1 MSLEEGDM
9 ARVKLLG
16 IPLFVVLVLGLTV
29 GVRSAAA
36 QNKTAKGTI
45 KAVSAD
51 SMTVTDAGKDMT
63 FAVDKDTK
71 VQAKGAGTATKAAG
85 GAIAIT
91 SLLAAGDK
99 VQVTY
104 GGTGSAMHAIN
115 VRVTQKASP
124 K

>member
-1 MSLEEGDM
+1 M

-104 GGTGSAMHAIN
+104 GGTGSAMHAIS

>member
-1 MSLEEGDM
+1 MG
-9 ARVKLLG
+9 RVKLLG
-16 IPLFVVLVLGLTV
+16 IPLLAVLVFGLTV

-45 KAVSAD
+45 TAVSAD
-51 SMTVTDAGKDMT
+51 SLTLTGAGKDMT

-85 GAIAIT
+85 GTIAIT

-104 GGTGSAMHAIN
+104 GGTGSPMHAIS
-115 VRVTQKASP
+115 VRVTQKAPP

>member
-1 MSLEEGDM
+1 VEEGDM
-9 ARVKLLG
+9 GRVKLLG
-16 IPLFVVLVLGLTV
+16 IPVLVVLVLGLTI

-45 KAVSAD
+45 KSVTAD
-51 SMTVTDAGKDMT
+51 SLTVTDAGKDMT

-71 VQAKGAGTATKAAG
+71 VQAKGAGTSTKAAG
-85 GAIAIT
+85 GSISIT

-104 GGTGSAMHAIN
+104 GGTGTAMHAMS
-115 VRVTQKASP
+115 VRVTQKAPP

>member
-1 MSLEEGDM
+1 MERL
-9 ARVKLLG
+9 RFLG
-16 IPLFVVLVLGLTV
+16 IPLLAVLVLGLTV

-36 QNKTAKGTI
+36 QNKTAKGTV

-51 SMTVTDAGKDMT
+51 SLTVTDAGKDMT
-63 FAVDKDTK
+63 FAIDKATK
-71 VQAKGAGTATKAAG
+71 VQGKGAGTATKAAG

-91 SLLAAGDK
+91 GLVATGDK

-104 GGTGSAMHAIN
+104 GETGGAMHATS
-115 VRVTQKASP
+115 VRVTQKAAP

>member
-1 MSLEEGDM
+1 MG
-9 ARVKLLG
+9 RVKLLG
-16 IPLFVVLVLGLTV
+16 IPLLAVLVLGLTI

-51 SMTVTDAGKDMT
+51 SLTVTNAGKDMT
-63 FAVDKDTK
+63 FAVDKDTN
-71 VQAKGAGTATKAAG
+71 VQAKGAGTAAKAAG
-85 GAIAIT
+85 GTIAIT
-91 SLLAAGDK
+91 NLLGAGDK

-104 GGTGSAMHAIN
+104 SGTGSAMHAIS
-115 VRVTQKASP
+115 VRVTQKAPP